1 MRAKEISAIFQQ
13 LRKCEEIKRKVSR
26 GGYVDEE
33 GTRQHGDLH
42 ELRVAQRHAADGT
55 TAGGGVLMA

>member
-1 MRAKEISAIFQQ
+1 M
-13 LRKCEEIKRKVSR
+13 
-26 GGYVDEE
+26 DEE

-55 TAGGGVLMA
+55 TAGGGVLMARAGIPVACPRASKLGLCVPPVLPV